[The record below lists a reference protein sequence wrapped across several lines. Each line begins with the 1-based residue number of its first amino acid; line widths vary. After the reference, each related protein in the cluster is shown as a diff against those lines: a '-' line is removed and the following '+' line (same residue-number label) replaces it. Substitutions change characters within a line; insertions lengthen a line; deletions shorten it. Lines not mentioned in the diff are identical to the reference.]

1 LVEPENTLADFRA
14 GPLEKKAARIYA
26 ALRYNDPSAA
36 AARIARR
43 KKMPPSVG
51 RRHQFRGLIPRYVL
65 HSVRQRN
72 RLTNRDH
79 SAFADNSLIFEFFP
93 STQPMVCAI

>member
-1 LVEPENTLADFRA
+1 LNRKIPWRTLGQALSKKKLQEFTLHCDITIPRRRLPA
-14 GPLEKKAARIYA
+14 SHDEKKV
-26 ALRYNDPSAA
+26 
-36 AARIARR
+36 
-43 KKMPPSVG
+43 PPSVG